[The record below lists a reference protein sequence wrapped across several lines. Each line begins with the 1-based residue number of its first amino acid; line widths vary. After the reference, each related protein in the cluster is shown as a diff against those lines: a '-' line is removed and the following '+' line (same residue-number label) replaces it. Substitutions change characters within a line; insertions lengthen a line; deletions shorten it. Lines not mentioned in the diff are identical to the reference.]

1 MRSAA
6 CAQLAGAI
14 LAGCSRGPTP
24 IYEAERQVA
33 AYIEDGAY
41 MRDFSAVLQQARAHL
56 HKRALGDTANLAIA
70 LDIDETAL
78 SNWPAYRLNNYARV
92 LYGDCDM
99 ENGPCGVFADQEM
112 GKMPALE
119 PTLALVREAKD
130 RSVKVS
136 FISGRP
142 GGTPESHRAQPA

>member
-99 ENGPCGVFADQEM
+99 ENGPCGVFAYQEM